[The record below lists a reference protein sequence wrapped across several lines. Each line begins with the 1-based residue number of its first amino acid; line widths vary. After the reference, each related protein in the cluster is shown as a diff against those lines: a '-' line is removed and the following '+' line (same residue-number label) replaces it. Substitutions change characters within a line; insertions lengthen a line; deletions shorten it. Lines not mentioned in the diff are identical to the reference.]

1 MFGFCGSRSL
11 APSFAPLVARV
22 VSACAARGAPI
33 AVGCARGAD
42 EFVRAAAPSA
52 VVFAVGSG
60 AFGRGRGAFAARSV
74 ALVRAVAAAGGTFV
88 GFVSA
93 PCPAGLAPS
102 SSPSVCFRGLGSG
115 SWASLAFAA
124 GLGLPV
130 FVFLCGTAAALPAW
144 PGGSWTLVEAG
155 ALAGAWRWSP
165 SARQGALFA

>member
-22 VSACAARGAPI
+22 VSACAARGAV

-52 VVFAVGSG
+52 VVFAVASG

-74 ALVRAVAAAGGTFV
+74 ALVRAVAAAGGALV
-88 GFVSA
+88 GFVA
-93 PCPAGLAPS
+93 LPCPAGLVPS
-102 SSPSVCFRGLGSG
+102 ASPSVCFRGLGSG

-144 PGGSWTLVEAG
+144 SGGSWSPVSAG
-155 ALAGAWRWSP
+155 ALAGAWWWSP
-165 SARQGALFA
+165 SARQGVLFA